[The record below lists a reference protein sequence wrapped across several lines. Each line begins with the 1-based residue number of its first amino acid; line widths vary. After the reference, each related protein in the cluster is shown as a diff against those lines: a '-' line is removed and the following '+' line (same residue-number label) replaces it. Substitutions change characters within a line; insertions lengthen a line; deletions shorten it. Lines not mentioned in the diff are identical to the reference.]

1 MTTYRPVDHLG
12 PEDADWLRFVY
23 ESGKSE
29 AKHRRNVAT
38 RYFVRRARDDEIM
51 DADIDLSSIPEGA
64 TIFAIAWN
72 MTHEADLGQQ
82 RKEGITLFSVD
93 PSLCK
98 LVEKLNAAAALT
110 LFRRASGA
118 SGGFHLVRTRNFPV
132 QAPPPPQ
139 G

>member
-23 ESGKSE
+23 ESGKLE
-29 AKHRRNVAT
+29 VKHRRHVASQH
-38 RYFVRRARDDEIM
+38 FIRRARDDEIM
-51 DADIDLSSIPEGA
+51 DADIDLSAIPEGA
-64 TIFAIAWN
+64 TMFAVVWN
-72 MTHEADLGQQ
+72 MSHGSNLGQQ
-82 RKEGITLFSVD
+82 RKEGIMLFSVD
-93 PSLCK
+93 PSLCQ

-118 SGGFHLVRTRNFPV
+118 SGEFHLVRTRNFPV
-132 QAPPPPQ
+132 QAPPPPR